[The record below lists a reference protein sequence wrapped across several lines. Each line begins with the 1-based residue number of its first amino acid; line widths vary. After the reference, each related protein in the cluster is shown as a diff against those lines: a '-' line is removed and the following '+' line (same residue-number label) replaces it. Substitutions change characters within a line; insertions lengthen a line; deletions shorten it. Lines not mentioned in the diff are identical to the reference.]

1 MSPSAEPAAS
11 VGAEAL
17 VPQRVLQDGE
27 VVILAVKPSP
37 WFVLE
42 VSWPVVVIAALAAA
56 AVLLGLRI
64 FGSVVSRQTVLGICV
79 TIGCVRLFVGC
90 FQWMARLYVL
100 TNHRVIRIRGVVRE
114 NVFSCPLKR
123 LRKAC
128 LSTTLFERMVGVGS
142 LLLMTVESEYPAA
155 EWSCVARPAEVERVV
170 NKAIRRAQ
178 R

>member
-27 VVILAVKPSP
+27 VVILAIKPSP

-56 AVLLGLRI
+56 AVLLGLEI
-64 FGSVVSRQTVLGICV
+64 FGPFVGTQTALGICV
-79 TIGCVRLFVGC
+79 TVACVRFFVGC
-90 FQWMARLYVL
+90 FQWTARLYVL
-100 TNHRVIRIRGVVRE
+100 TNRRVIRIRGVVRE
-114 NVFSCPLKR
+114 SIFSCPLKR
-123 LRKAC
+123 LRKAQP
-128 LSTTLFERMVGVGS
+128 SAVLFERMVGVGS

-155 EWSCVARPAEVERVV
+155 EWSCIARPAEVERIV
-170 NKAIRRAQ
+170 NEAIRRAQ
-178 R
+178 H